1 MTSLLVRNTVSAY
14 KGGYLREDQV
24 LSALS
29 FASSLGDREAGTLLE
44 ECRGRGVDRTLRG
57 KAR

>member
-44 ECRGRGVDRTLRG
+44 ECRGKGVEKALGG
-57 KAR
+57 KSR